1 MGRCDGKVALRVAWL
16 PAPYTRG
23 GNRCMVADMSTLL
36 DQAIAK
42 IRRLSKDRQDEA
54 AELLMAVV
62 DQDPDTVRLT
72 PEQQAEVRRRLRAP
86 GAHASHK
93 RVRTYFEK
101 PAA

>member
-1 MGRCDGKVALRVAWL
+1 
-16 PAPYTRG
+16 
-23 GNRCMVADMSTLL
+23 MVADMSTLL

-62 DQDPDTVRLT
+62 EQDPDTVRLT

-86 GAHASHK
+86 GAHASHE
-93 RVRTYFEK
+93 RVQAFFEK
-101 PAA
+101 PAT